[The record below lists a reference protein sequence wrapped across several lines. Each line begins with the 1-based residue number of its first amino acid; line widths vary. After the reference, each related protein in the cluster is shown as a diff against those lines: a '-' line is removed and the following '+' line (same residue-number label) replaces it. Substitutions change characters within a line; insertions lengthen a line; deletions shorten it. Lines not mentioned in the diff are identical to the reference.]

1 LPFTEAFS
9 ALFQALRPLGALSG
23 VFAVKFRG
31 SFTALVT
38 PFKNGSL
45 DEKAFRDLVEWQISE
60 GTSGLVPVGTTG
72 ESPTLSHDE
81 HHKVVEWCIDQAKGR
96 VPVIAGAGS
105 NSTTEAVS
113 LAKHAE
119 KAGANAVLVVTP
131 YYNKPTQEG
140 MYVHFKAVNDAIGIP
155 IIIYNIPPRSVV
167 DMSVDTMKRLYELKN
182 IAGVKDATANIGRV
196 SQQRAAM
203 GPDFIQLSGE
213 DMTALAYNAAGGHG
227 CISVSANVAPAL
239 CAQLQNATLSGDYA
253 KALTIQDR
261 LIPLHD
267 AIFFEPGVAGAKC
280 GLALLGRCQEIL
292 RSPLLPATA
301 KTREAIKSAMVHAGL
316 LN

>member
-1 LPFTEAFS
+1 M
-9 ALFQALRPLGALSG
+9 
-23 VFAVKFRG
+23 KFRG

-38 PFKNGSL
+38 PFKNGGL
-45 DEKAFRDLVEWQISE
+45 DEKAFRDLVEWQIAE
-60 GTSGLVPVGTTG
+60 GTQGLVPVGTTG

-105 NSTTEAVS
+105 NNTLEAVS

-119 KAGANAVLVVTP
+119 KAGADAVLVVTP

-182 IAGVKDATANIGRV
+182 IAGVKDATANLGRV
-196 SQQRAAM
+196 SQQRHAL

-227 CISVSANVAPAL
+227 CISVTSNVAPKL
-239 CAQLQNATLSGDYA
+239 CADLQNASLSGDYA
-253 KALTIQDR
+253 KGLQVQDR

-267 AIFFEPGVAGAKC
+267 AIFFEPGVAGAKA
-280 GLALLGRCQEIL
+280 GLSMLGRCNEIV
-292 RSPLLPATA
+292 RSPLVPAGA
-301 KTREAIKSAMVHAGL
+301 KTKEAIRAAMVHAGL